1 MNNVTIFLDMPPKYG
16 IELMK
21 DRVNK
26 SNGGDKKDIHE
37 SDISYLQKSY
47 DNAVYV
53 SKRFGWKHI
62 SCVENGKIRSVED
75 INDDI
80 YAVIKERL
88 S

>member
-1 MNNVTIFLDMPPKYG
+1 MIYRIF
-16 IELMK
+16 
-21 DRVNK
+21 
-26 SNGGDKKDIHE
+26 KKAM
-37 SDISYLQKSY
+37 

-53 SKRFGWKHI
+53 IKTFRLEHI

>member
-1 MNNVTIFLDMPPKYG
+1 MIYLIF
-16 IELMK
+16 
-21 DRVNK
+21 
-26 SNGGDKKDIHE
+26 KKDEQEVATVEI
-37 SDISYLQKSY
+37 
-47 DNAVYV
+47 
-53 SKRFGWKHI
+53 KHI